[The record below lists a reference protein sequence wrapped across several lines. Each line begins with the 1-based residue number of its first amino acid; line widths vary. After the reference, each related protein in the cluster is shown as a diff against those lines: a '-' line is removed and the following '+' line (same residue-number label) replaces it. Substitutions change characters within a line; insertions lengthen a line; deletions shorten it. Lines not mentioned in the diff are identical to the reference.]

1 MPKFRFTISGMM
13 GVIVVAAIGFAG
25 IREGTEIWAGVTFA
39 VTALILLMALP
50 CLVYSRGAPRA
61 AWFGFTLFGWAYLL
75 FIFWWPAE
83 QLGVPPSPLRWL
95 LDLVH
100 DRIHAK
106 AQYVPNPNFPVAQT
120 LPFAMPSIPGGP
132 LIIKPGTT
140 YWMGD
145 ERHYRQVAH
154 CLLALAFGA
163 FGAFWSRQVYSFQLR
178 RSSSASPAR
187 ESSTNANANAAD
199 PDATSTGHLD

>member
-1 MPKFRFTISGMM
+1 MPRFRFTISGLM
-13 GVIVVAAIGFAG
+13 GLIVVAAIGFAG
-25 IREGTEIWAGVTFA
+25 IREGTETWASVTFA

-50 CLVYSRGAPRA
+50 CLIYSRGASRA
-61 AWFGFTLFGWAYLL
+61 TWVGFVLFGWAYLL

-106 AQYVPNPNFPVAQT
+106 PQYMPNPNFPGAQT
-120 LPFAMPSIPGGP
+120 LPFAMPTILGP
-132 LIIKPGTT
+132 QILKPGTT

-163 FGAFWSRQVYSFQLR
+163 FGAFWSRHVYSFQLR
-178 RSSSASPAR
+178 RSSSESPAR
-187 ESSTNANANAAD
+187 ESSTNANADA